1 MPVHPSN
8 RSNCCR
14 RRSVTLQLSFFL
26 LYVLVFV
33 LLTIPETANGQFSSS
48 QEPQCKPQE
57 PTKYDWER
65 LNYYELLGLTE
76 DEGSSGSSSSK
87 TKKKKKKGRGLS
99 RSPIN
104 NNEKKNGDKANA
116 NGDEEGRNLTSKE
129 IRKAYRKQAQEFH
142 PDKQAS
148 KKKSSSSGIG
158 SGIGSG
164 SGSGSGK
171 SSTSSSS
178 SNAISVEES
187 NARFAKIAE
196 AYEFL
201 LDDTKRKDYDLFLE
215 YCHNT
220 EIVKDDDVHEGR
232 LSTMLKKRFHGLFD
246 DLVGSRD
253 PFKVFKDAF
262 FGGDDDID
270 NDVYFDPNDPF
281 SHLRYENNPQRHP
294 NHQQYH
300 PNEEQPYDPQ
310 EDPLRVFHE
319 KRFMYDPMTGENV
332 VRVLQ
337 TEEYAPS
344 SREKTRGSTRSGNST
359 FSSSPHS
366 PSSFYYR
373 IVAQDFR
380 ESYDPYTANQIYVP
394 ITEPYLQ
401 EDGFRK
407 ASASRDQ
414 TAKSSSSS
422 SSSTG
427 RSSSNV
433 ESILHPWE
441 VLTPRSPPMVSPN
454 KRYIAGLSADCELL
468 VMINPDR
475 HGDDNEEIGK
485 HGNGYK
491 DAPQEIL
498 WSTQRPYGKDG
509 YVSDHCFALLKGPH
523 LVVTVGQH
531 PQQTAAGIQ
540 NNRILWH
547 SDGRNDEDDSRHGY
561 YEYEDEFGFWH
572 KRQRSYLAQ
581 LDNDGSL
588 TVYSVWSVPQDDSSS
603 EGYNH
608 QNYQQQLDQQ
618 LPRTKVLVSN
628 FAMAAKDLLHGRI
641 QTKNEYDHLYSTSRS
656 LTYKRCV
663 YSTHGGSNLPL
674 GIGCYRISRKLNQ
687 LAIEVTLAVRKLVFQ
702 INLFADAWL
711 DLIYEEDD
719 IFYFVKESIWKN
731 TLCSKYSKVAGSS
744 ARWVRKILEGLK
756 QLTPGSNNGSK

>member
-1 MPVHPSN
+1 MPVYPSN
-8 RSNCCR
+8 RCR
-14 RRSVTLQLSFFL
+14 RRSLALQFSFA
-26 LYVLVFV
+26 FV
-33 LLTIPETANGQFSSS
+33 LLAIPDTATGQFSSSSS

-76 DEGSSGSSSSK
+76 DDEGSNSKSK
-87 TKKKKKKGRGLS
+87 TKKKKKKGRS
-99 RSPIN
+99 TNNDQN
-104 NNEKKNGDKANA
+104 NNKDKAK
-116 NGDEEGRNLTSKE
+116 GDEEGRNLTNKE
-129 IRKAYRKQAQEFH
+129 IRKAYRKQAQKFH

-148 KKKSSSSGIG
+148 KKKTSSIS
-158 SGIGSG
+158 
-164 SGSGSGK
+164 SGK
-171 SSTSSSS
+171 SSTSS
-178 SNAISVEES
+178 NALISVEES

-246 DLVGSRD
+246 DLVGSNRRD

-262 FGGDDDID
+262 FWGDDGDDID
-270 NDVYFDPNDPF
+270 DDVYTFDPNDPF
-281 SHLRYENNPQRHP
+281 SHLRYKDNPQRHP
-294 NHQQYH
+294 SHHQYH
-300 PNEEQPYDPQ
+300 EEERTTYDPQ
-310 EDPLRVFHE
+310 GDPLRVFHE
-319 KRFMYDPMTGENV
+319 KRIMYDPITGENV

-344 SREKTRGSTRSGNST
+344 STSSSRDNENDNMRGSTRGGKTSNSNPNNYT
-359 FSSSPHS
+359 SSSS
-366 PSSFYYR
+366 AQSSSSLFYYR

-380 ESYDPYTANQIYVP
+380 ESYDPYTANQVYVP

-401 EDGFRK
+401 EEGFRK

-414 TAKSSSSS
+414 TTNNSS
-422 SSSTG
+422 
-427 RSSSNV
+427 RSSNV

-441 VLTPRSPPMVSPN
+441 VLTPMSPPMVSPN

-475 HGDDNEEIGK
+475 FGDDDTDKIRRNQ
-485 HGNGYK
+485 HK

-531 PQQTAAGIQ
+531 PQQTGASIH

-547 SDGRNDEDDSRHGY
+547 SDGRNDEDDSKHGY

-588 TVYSVWSVPQDDSSS
+588 TVYSVWSVPQDDPNSSS
-603 EGYNH
+603 EG
-608 QNYQQQLDQQ
+608 QNTNEQQQFDQEQ
-618 LPRTKVLVSN
+618 IFRTKVLVSK
-628 FAMAAKDLLHGRI
+628 FAIAAKDLLHGRI
-641 QTKNEYDHLYSTSRS
+641 ETRNEYDHLYSTSRS

-663 YSTHGGSNLPL
+663 YSTHNSKLNLPL
-674 GIGCYRISRKLNQ
+674 GIGCFRISRKLHQ
-687 LAIEVTLAVRKLVFQ
+687 IAIETTLAVRKLVFQ
-702 INLFADAWL
+702 FNLAADAWL
-711 DLIYEEDD
+711 DLIYEEND
-719 IFYFVKESIWKN
+719 IFYAIKESIWKN
-731 TLCSKYSKVAGSS
+731 TLRSKMAGAS
-744 ARWVRKILEGLK
+744 ARWVRKILEVFK
-756 QLTPGSNNGSK
+756 QLTPSNSK

>member
-1 MPVHPSN
+1 MPVYPSH
-8 RSNCCR
+8 RCR
-14 RRSVTLQLSFFL
+14 RRSLALQLSFT
-26 LYVLVFV
+26 FV
-33 LLTIPETANGQFSSS
+33 LLAIPDTANGQFSSSSS

-65 LNYYELLGLTE
+65 LNYYELLGLME
-76 DEGSSGSSSSK
+76 DDGGSRSK
-87 TKKKKKKGRGLS
+87 TKKKKNK
-99 RSPIN
+99 
-104 NNEKKNGDKANA
+104 DNA
-116 NGDEEGRNLTSKE
+116 KGDEEGRNNLTNKE
-129 IRKAYRKQAQEFH
+129 IRKAYRKQAQKFH

-148 KKKSSSSGIG
+148 KKKTSSISSA
-158 SGIGSG
+158 SASG
-164 SGSGSGK
+164 SGQ
-171 SSTSSSS
+171 SSTP
-178 SNAISVEES
+178 SNALLSVEES

-215 YCHNT
+215 YCHST

-246 DLVGSRD
+246 DLVGSNTRD

-262 FGGDDDID
+262 FWGDDGDDID
-270 NDVYFDPNDPF
+270 DDVHAFDPNDPF
-281 SHLRYENNPQRHP
+281 SHLRYKNNPQRHP
-294 NHQQYH
+294 NHQQH
-300 PNEEQPYDPQ
+300 QQEQRTTYDPQ
-310 EDPLRVFHE
+310 EDPLRIFHE
-319 KRFMYDPMTGENV
+319 KRFMYDPITGENV

-344 SREKTRGSTRSGNST
+344 SSSSNDKDSDNGNGNDNMRGSTRGGNPNNST
-359 FSSSPHS
+359 ASSSAHS
-366 PSSFYYR
+366 SSSLFYYR

-380 ESYDPYTANQIYVP
+380 ESYDPYTANQVYVP

-407 ASASRDQ
+407 ASASPDQ
-414 TAKSSSSS
+414 TTNSSS
-422 SSSTG
+422 
-427 RSSSNV
+427 RSSNV

-441 VLTPRSPPMVSPN
+441 VLTPMSPPMVSPN
-454 KRYIAGLSADCELL
+454 KRYIAGLSADCEFL

-475 HGDDNEEIGK
+475 FGDDDTEEVRRNQ
-485 HGNGYK
+485 HK

-523 LVVTVGQH
+523 LVVTIGQH
-531 PQQTAAGIQ
+531 PQQTGASIH

-547 SDGRNDEDDSRHGY
+547 SDGRNDEDDSKHGY

-588 TVYSVWSVPQDDSSS
+588 TVYSVWSVPRDDPNSSS
-603 EGYNH
+603 EGQHTYE
-608 QNYQQQLDQQ
+608 QQQQQLDQQ
-618 LPRTKVLVSN
+618 QLFRTKVLVSN
-628 FAMAAKDLLHGRI
+628 FAIAAKDLLHGRI
-641 QTKNEYDHLYSTSRS
+641 QTKNEYDHLYSTSHS

-663 YSTHGGSNLPL
+663 YSTHNSKLNLPL
-674 GIGCYRISRKLNQ
+674 GIGCFRISRKLHQ
-687 LAIEVTLAVRKLVFQ
+687 IAIETTLAVRKLVFQ
-702 INLFADAWL
+702 VNLAADAWL
-711 DLIYEEDD
+711 DLIYEEND
-719 IFYFVKESIWKN
+719 IFYAVKESIWKN
-731 TLCSKYSKVAGSS
+731 TLCSKMAGSS
-744 ARWVRKILEGLK
+744 ARFVRKILEGLK
-756 QLTPGSNNGSK
+756 QLTPANSK